1 MKEIG
6 VWMGDGTRVAGDE
19 RFSLE
24 IAGMQGV
31 NGAERFIV
39 GSPRV

>member
-1 MKEIG
+1 
-6 VWMGDGTRVAGDE
+6 MGDSTRVAGDE

-31 NGAERFIV
+31 NGRALHR
-39 GSPRV
+39 RVSSRVRDARVV